1 MYKCVLLETFKTIIF
16 IDIVW
21 IKQRKIIGNTL
32 FIRISAV
39 NKISLILTAF
49 PEIYYD
55 IYYHYNNIY

>member
-49 PEIYYD
+49 PGIYYD